1 MYTAKT
7 RSSSKRKTVLI
18 AALAACLIL
27 AVGGGVLAWFSA
39 SDIKINTFS
48 QGNGVNEPDKKPD
61 PTDPTQPGTE
71 TPGANDHFII
81 ETEWTD
87 NSAISPDS
95 IVPKNPN
102 VGIGPSSNPAYV
114 FVEVE
119 NNLPDSAYFILGKNW
134 APVSGYSGN
143 TEFSGTGV
151 PTGAYKSG
159 LFVYVGNPA
168 AAGTPE
174 MTLLANG
181 ADNKTVFTG
190 EVFDK
195 IYTTHDFKWDSTG
208 AKTSISV
215 KSFLAVANSATEY
228 DGIDQAGKSEIVEKA
243 KSWADNNSD
252 LKPGGTTKA

>member
-7 RSSSKRKTVLI
+7 RSSNKRKTVLI

-39 SDIKINTFS
+39 SDIKTNTFA
-48 QGNGVNEPDKKPD
+48 QGGGVNEPDKKPD
-61 PTDPTQPGTE
+61 PDDPTKPGTE
-71 TPGANDHFII
+71 IPGENDHFII

-119 NNLPDSAYFILGKNW
+119 NNLPNSAYFILGSGW
-134 APVSGYSGN
+134 APVDGYTGN
-143 TEFSGTGV
+143 VAFNETGA
-151 PTGAYKSG
+151 PARAYKSG
-159 LFVYVGNPA
+159 LFVYI
-168 AAGTPE
+168 GTTND
-174 MTLLANG
+174 MALLGPTAVNVN
-181 ADNKTVFTG
+181 AFTG

-228 DGIDQAGKSEIVEKA
+228 DGIDQAGKNEIVEKA